1 MEKEFQRILKK
12 IPKVKGAIKKNKKVV
27 LVDSFTYK
35 IFVNNKE
42 RGRID

>member
-12 IPKVKGAIKKNKKVV
+12 IPKVKGAIKKNKKFVF
-27 LVDSFTYK
+27 VDSFTYK